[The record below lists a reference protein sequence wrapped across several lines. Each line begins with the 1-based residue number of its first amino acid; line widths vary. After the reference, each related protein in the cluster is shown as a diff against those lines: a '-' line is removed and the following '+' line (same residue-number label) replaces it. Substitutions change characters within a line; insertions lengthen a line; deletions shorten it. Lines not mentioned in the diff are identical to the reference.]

1 MELQTYKDWCQIVG
15 LDIKPHQLEGF
26 EWCVSR
32 ENGDAEGLKG
42 GIICDEMG
50 LGKTILMLGCT
61 MIKKVKR
68 TLIVVPPALMNQ
80 WKKCIQLFLKH
91 NVCVYHGSSVKNIT
105 LEEIKSKQI
114 VLTTYGMI
122 ASRGT
127 SYQSLLWKIRWDRL
141 ICDEAH
147 HMRNPKTNVCR
158 GAFRLMADIKWF
170 VTGTPI
176 QNSMTDIR
184 VLFALLG
191 KVIRGEKQLKEYIL
205 NYVLRRTKKN
215 VGLVLP
221 KHQKTTVIVNWESK
235 VEENL
240 AASIHAQLP
249 LFDVTLGNVDEII
262 QYLEYD
268 SPLPLFVR
276 ARQVC
281 INPQLLNKCVEKMK
295 SEGLVP
301 VDFRMKRVPTMSKMS
316 AVVKKVKSQPKEKK
330 KIIFSYYRGEI
341 DELKRRLV
349 NDGYTVS
356 VMDGRSKKREKLDA
370 CDPEKAPDILIA
382 QIQSASEGLNLQ
394 HFSQVYFTSPHWNPA
409 VEEQAIARAHRI
421 GQKEQVDTFHFEMAP
436 FTEGGMTIDN
446 YCMDVQKRKRELM
459 KLLD

>member
-1 MELQTYKDWCQIVG
+1 MALQKYKVWCKLVG

-26 EWCVSR
+26 EWCMSR
-32 ENGDAEGLKG
+32 ENSEPEGLKG

-61 MIKKVKR
+61 MINNVKR

-80 WKKCIQLFLKH
+80 WKQCIQLFLKH
-91 NVCVYHGSSVKNIT
+91 NVCVYHGARVKNMT

-127 SYQSLLWKIRWDRL
+127 SYQSLLWNIRWDRL

-147 HMRNPKTNVCR
+147 HMRNPKTNICK
-158 GAFRLMADIKWF
+158 GAFRLHADIKWM

-176 QNSMTDIR
+176 QNSTTDIR

-191 KVIRGEKQLKEYIL
+191 KVIRGEVEMRQYIRD
-205 NYVLRRTKKN
+205 YVLRRTKKS
-215 VGLVLP
+215 VGIVLP
-221 KHQKTTVIVNWESK
+221 EHKKTTIRVAWESK

-249 LFDVTLGNVDEII
+249 TFDVTLENVNEIME
-262 QYLEYD
+262 YLDYE

-276 ARQVC
+276 SRQSC
-281 INPQLLNKCVEKMK
+281 INPQLLKTCVEKMK
-295 SEGLVP
+295 SEGLIP
-301 VDFRMKRVPTMSKMS
+301 VDFRMKKVPTMSKIS
-316 AVVKKVKSQPKEKK
+316 AVVQKVKSQPKEKK

-421 GQKEQVDTFHFEMAP
+421 GQQEQVETFHFEMAP
-436 FTEGGMTIDN
+436 FTDGGMTIDN
-446 YCMDVQKRKRELM
+446 YCMEVQNRKRELM